1 MRKGIIATASA
12 IAALLVFSSAA
23 LGFEFTNASKSD
35 PSAGAQI
42 LFGPAGEILSIS
54 NGLANRIERG
64 VVDAETGEGFHGLVA
79 IDVDGDGAADFS
91 TWINVGP
98 NGEIPLHAQLNG
110 PACRGLT
117 NLFVYMAEC
126 LGG

>member
-1 MRKGIIATASA
+1 MRKGMIATASA

-23 LGFEFTNASKSD
+23 FGFECTNASKSD

-54 NGLANRIERG
+54 DGLANRIERG

-98 NGEIPLHAQLNG
+98 DGEIPPHAQLNG

>member
-1 MRKGIIATASA
+1 MRKGMIATASA

-23 LGFEFTNASKSD
+23 FGFECTNASKND

-54 NGLANRIERG
+54 DGLANRIERG

-98 NGEIPLHAQLNG
+98 DGEIPLHAQLNG

>member
-1 MRKGIIATASA
+1 MRKGMIATASA

-23 LGFEFTNASKSD
+23 LGFECTNASKSD

-98 NGEIPLHAQLNG
+98 DGEIPLHAQLNG

-117 NLFVYMAEC
+117 NLFVYMVEC